1 MAWRA
6 AACLLLAVPGVPR
19 TADASDVDTQFL
31 FGFTQGA
38 DVGTFGEKEIESQ
51 TLGRFGKADGSY
63 AALTSQL
70 RAEFTPF
77 HNSRVEFGTF
87 VNYHAISGVSD
98 LDDRDSFQFGG
109 FVMEARY
116 RLLDRRSAPFSLTVG
131 MEPHWQRVND
141 ISGELVSSW
150 GGDLSLAIDK
160 ELIEDRLFAAIN
172 LLYSPEW
179 THTFADD
186 TWQQQS
192 TLGIS
197 GGAVWQVAE
206 GVFVRAESH
215 YLRLYDG
222 IGLNAFS
229 GDALFV
235 GPTAY
240 WQATETFAVS
250 AAWSL
255 QVAGS
260 AVAVPGNLNL
270 RDFERHEVR
279 LRFEYTF

>member
-1 MAWRA
+1 MAGRPA
-6 AACLLLAVPGVPR
+6 AWLLLALLFVSR
-19 TADASDVDTQFL
+19 TGRAGDVDTQFL

-63 AALTSQL
+63 TALTSQL

-77 HNSRVEFGTF
+77 HNSRVEIGTF
-87 VNYHAISGVSD
+87 ASYHAISGVSD
-98 LDDRDSFQFGG
+98 LDDRDSVQFGG
-109 FVMEARY
+109 FVVEGRY

-131 MEPHWQRVND
+131 VEPHWQRVGD

-150 GGDLSLAIDK
+150 GGDLSIAIDK
-160 ELIEDRLFAAIN
+160 ELVEDRLFAALN
-172 LLYSPEW
+172 LLYAPEW
-179 THTFADD
+179 THQLLAD

-192 TLGIS
+192 TVGVS
-197 GGAVWQVAE
+197 GAAAWQVAE
-206 GVFVRAESH
+206 GVFAGAESH
-215 YLRLYDG
+215 YLRVYDG
-222 IGLNAFS
+222 IGLNSFA
-229 GDALFV
+229 GDALFA

-240 WQATETFAVS
+240 WQVTETFAVS

-255 QVAGS
+255 QVAGGAAGVSS
-260 AVAVPGNLNL
+260 ALNL